1 VQPGNR
7 ARTRWLRASVPHC
20 ARRSCRGLLDGGQAA
35 GRAGGGHGGCGLAVV
50 AVDYLLNWG
59 GAVGVGL
66 GRSRRCGVAA
76 VPASLPLGM
85 EAGVVALVRVGSA
98 TAGSGAE
105 GIVLVRVDGGF
116 APDRECAGVRTAL
129 CAARRGVVTRKHH
142 WFRAREDDDSLTRI
156 PRPPVRRSAPHI
168 GGYGGSAPRERGG
181 LQARYDRGFCD
192 RAAKPVRAKG
202 LEPPR
207 CCHQQDLNLPR
218 LPFRH
223 ARVVSP
229 EGETMVRSGDRPH
242 PFGILLVFRV
252 PGLCGGGLRGRWP

>member
-1 VQPGNR
+1 VA
-7 ARTRWLRASVPHC
+7 ARISAALRAAILPGTT
-20 ARRSCRGLLDGGQAA
+20 RRGTGGGAGWGWSRGVRVGCGCRGLFIELGGCCWRGAGAVAQVRGCGGSRLASVGDGG
-35 GRAGGGHGGCGLAVV
+35 
-50 AVDYLLNWG
+50 W
-59 GAVGVGL
+59 
-66 GRSRRCGVAA
+66 
-76 VPASLPLGM
+76 
-85 EAGVVALVRVGSA
+85 VVALVRVGSA

-168 GGYGGSAPRERGG
+168 GGYGGSSPRERGG